1 MLKKRILALVKFLIF
16 LGLGIFIVWWMA
28 KGIDEKGWEQIR
40 LSIGKA
46 RFLLLLPLFA
56 VLLLSHYFRALRWKM
71 LIDPLGYK
79 PSTFNVFNAVLIGYM
94 ANLAFPRLGEVLKC
108 TLLAKYEKTGPDK
121 LVGTIVAERAVDL
134 LTLFIIF
141 FLTIVVQVD
150 IVGQYAIQLWDKIS
164 NQSAKSLPILLFAMG
179 VIITAIWLFVRW
191 IKQHPDNLVLQK
203 IGGVLEGIWQGLI
216 SIRYVKNKPLFILY
230 SAAIWILYYLGT
242 RMGFYALSEVE
253 HLGIKEALSVLSFGS
268 VGMIVTQGGLGA
280 YQYAVQETLQLYH
293 IDKVIG
299 FTYGWVLWMAQTIV
313 ILASG
318 LFAFIVL
325 PLYNR
330 KK

>member
-141 FLTIVVQVD
+141 FL
-150 IVGQYAIQLWDKIS
+150 
-164 NQSAKSLPILLFAMG
+164 
-179 VIITAIWLFVRW
+179 
-191 IKQHPDNLVLQK
+191 
-203 IGGVLEGIWQGLI
+203 
-216 SIRYVKNKPLFILY
+216 IRFYFFLKN
-230 SAAIWILYYLGT
+230 
-242 RMGFYALSEVE
+242 
-253 HLGIKEALSVLSFGS
+253 
-268 VGMIVTQGGLGA
+268 
-280 YQYAVQETLQLYH
+280 
-293 IDKVIG
+293 
-299 FTYGWVLWMAQTIV
+299 FT
-313 ILASG
+313 
-318 LFAFIVL
+318 
-325 PLYNR
+325 
-330 KK
+330 